1 MEPIRLL
8 IVDDYP
14 VVREGFRAMLSTEQT
29 IEIVGEAS
37 DGAEAV
43 AMVAEKK
50 PNVVLMDI
58 RMPNMDGIEATRRIK
73 DKYPSVSVIVLTMY
87 DNDAYV
93 IDAVRAQASGYLLKD
108 ASREL
113 LLHTIRTVSS
123 GATLIKT
130 NLLYQAISSLID
142 SKNVPQKLGVSA
154 TKDVEDTEGVEELTP
169 REQQVLKLVAAGY
182 TNKDIGKKLGITED
196 TVKKHMQSILAKLD
210 ASSRIG
216 AVTKAARAGI
226 IK

>member
-1 MEPIRLL
+1 MEKIRIL

-14 VVREGFRAMLSTEQT
+14 VVREGLRTMLSTDQT
-29 IEIVGEAS
+29 VEIVGEAS
-37 DGAEAV
+37 DGTEAV
-43 AMVAEKK
+43 GMTSEKK

-73 DKYPSVSVIVLTMY
+73 DKHPSTSVIVLTMY

-93 IDAVRAQASGYLLKD
+93 IDAVRAGASGYLLKD

-113 LLHTIRTVSS
+113 LLHTVRTVSS

-130 NLLYQAISSLID
+130 DLLYEAISSLVT
-142 SKNVPQKLGVSA
+142 SRNGHQKLGVSA
-154 TKDVEDTEGVEELTP
+154 SEGLETLTP
-169 REQQVLKLVAAGY
+169 REREVLKLVIDGH
-182 TNKDIGKKLGITED
+182 TNKEIGGELGITED

-210 ASSRIG
+210 ATSRTG
-216 AVTKAARAGI
+216 AIAKATRAGI
-226 IK
+226 AK

>member
-1 MEPIRLL
+1 MGRIRAL

-14 VVREGFRAMLSTEQT
+14 VVREGLRTMLSTDRT
-29 IEIVGEAS
+29 VEIVGEAS

-43 AMVAEKK
+43 AMVAERK

-58 RMPNMDGIEATRRIK
+58 RMPNMDGIEATRQIK
-73 DKYPSVSVIVLTMY
+73 DKYPSTAVIVLTMY

-93 IDAVRAQASGYLLKD
+93 IDAVRAGASGYLLKD

-123 GATLIKT
+123 GTTLIRT
-130 NLLYQAISSLID
+130 DLLFEAISSLIHP
-142 SKNVPQKLGVSA
+142 KQAFQETAVSTIQA
-154 TKDVEDTEGVEELTP
+154 LETLTP
-169 REQQVLKLVAAGY
+169 REREVVQLVAEGH
-182 TNKDIGKKLGITED
+182 TNKEIGKALSITED

-210 ASSRIG
+210 TTNRAG
-216 AVTKAARAGI
+216 AVAKLTRAGF

>member
-1 MEPIRLL
+1 MGRIRAL

-14 VVREGFRAMLSTEQT
+14 VVREGLRTMLSTDRTVQ
-29 IEIVGEAS
+29 IVGEAS

-50 PNVVLMDI
+50 PDVVLMDI
-58 RMPNMDGIEATRRIK
+58 RMPNMDGVEATRQIK
-73 DKYPSVSVIVLTMY
+73 DKYPSTAVIVLTMY
-87 DNDAYV
+87 DSDAYV
-93 IDAVRAQASGYLLKD
+93 IDAVRAGASGYLLKD

-123 GATLIKT
+123 GTTLIRT
-130 NLLYQAISSLID
+130 DLLFEAISSLIHP
-142 SKNVPQKLGVSA
+142 KQAFQETEVSTIQA
-154 TKDVEDTEGVEELTP
+154 LEELTP
-169 REQQVLKLVAAGY
+169 REREVLQLVTEGH
-182 TNKDIGKKLGITED
+182 TNKEIGKELGITED

-210 ASSRIG
+210 TTNRAC
-216 AVTKAARAGI
+216 ALAKVTRAGF

>member
-1 MEPIRLL
+1 MEKIRTL

-14 VVREGFRAMLSTEQT
+14 VVREGLRTMLSTEQT

-43 AMVAEKK
+43 AMVAEEK

-73 DKYPSVSVIVLTMY
+73 DKNPSISVIVLTMY

-93 IDAVRAQASGYLLKD
+93 IDAVRAGASGYLLKD

-113 LLHTIRTVSS
+113 LLHTVRAVSS

-130 NLLYQAISSLID
+130 ELLYEAICSLVTSRNGLQEPGVLI
-142 SKNVPQKLGVSA
+142 SENLG
-154 TKDVEDTEGVEELTP
+154 TLTH
-169 REQQVLKLVAAGY
+169 REQEVLKLVADGY
-182 TNKDIGKKLGITED
+182 TNKEIGKELGIHED
-196 TVKKHMQSILAKLD
+196 TVKKRMKNILTKLGTT
-210 ASSRIG
+210 SRTG
-216 AVTKAARAGI
+216 AAVKATRAGI
-226 IK
+226 VK

>member
-1 MEPIRLL
+1 MVKIRVL

-14 VVREGFRAMLSTEQT
+14 VVREGLRTMLSTDRTVQV
-29 IEIVGEAS
+29 VGEAS

-43 AMVAEKK
+43 AMVAEKE

-58 RMPNMDGIEATRRIK
+58 RMPNMDGIEATRQISN
-73 DKYPSVSVIVLTMY
+73 KYPSTAVIVLTMY
-87 DNDAYV
+87 DSDAHV
-93 IDAVRAQASGYLLKD
+93 IDAVRAGASGYLLKD

-123 GATLIKT
+123 GTTLIKT
-130 NLLYQAISSLID
+130 DLLFEAISSLIR
-142 SKNVPQKLGVSA
+142 SKEAFQETEVS
-154 TKDVEDTEGVEELTP
+154 TIQGLEELTP
-169 REQQVLKLVAAGY
+169 REREVLQLVAEGR
-182 TNKDIGKKLGITED
+182 TNKDIGKALSVTEV

-210 ASSRIG
+210 TTNRAG
-216 AVTKAARAGI
+216 AVAKVTRAGF

>member
-1 MEPIRLL
+1 MGRIRAL

-14 VVREGFRAMLSTEQT
+14 VVREGLRTMLSTDRT
-29 IEIVGEAS
+29 VEIVGEAS

-58 RMPNMDGIEATRRIK
+58 RMPNMDGIEATRQIK
-73 DKYPSVSVIVLTMY
+73 DKYPSTAVIVLTMY

-93 IDAVRAQASGYLLKD
+93 IDAVRAGASGYLLKD

-123 GATLIKT
+123 GTTLIKT
-130 NLLYQAISSLID
+130 DLLFEAISSLIR
-142 SKNVPQKLGVSA
+142 SKQAFQETEVSTIQA
-154 TKDVEDTEGVEELTP
+154 LEELTP
-169 REQQVLKLVAAGY
+169 REREVVQLVAEGH
-182 TNKDIGKKLGITED
+182 TNKEIGKALSITED

-210 ASSRIG
+210 TTNRAG
-216 AVTKAARAGI
+216 AVAKVTRAGF